1 MTFTEAEAAA
11 KKLAD
16 GGWYSVGYN
25 RMTSPEGKHSVTIH
39 AHTHLYGDCQQGSG
53 VTYEQA
59 IADLGVSIDKLYA
72 ASTTADQP
80 PTCAQGEG

>member
-16 GGWYSVGYN
+16 GHGYSIGYN
-25 RMTSPEGKHSVTIH
+25 RMTSPQDEQAVRIY
-39 AHTHLYGDCQQGSG
+39 AHTHLFGDCQLGSG
-53 VTYEQA
+53 VTYAQA

-72 ASTTADQP
+72 DSTTADQP
-80 PTCAQGEG
+80 PTCREG